1 MTIRDQIQREGGPA
15 AFARLTGI
23 PYRTVQAWW
32 RQGHADG
39 RTPPAWLAPLVR
51 DALRWRKD
59 NDNLERS
66 ERSGDTLRDFV
77 GMQP

>member
-1 MTIRDQIQREGGPA
+1 MKIRDEITREGGPA

-32 RQGHADG
+32 RESHADG
-39 RTPPAWLAPLVR
+39 RKPPAWLAAILR

-59 NDNLERS
+59 NAPGSPARRN
-66 ERSGDTLRDFV
+66 G
-77 GMQP
+77 G